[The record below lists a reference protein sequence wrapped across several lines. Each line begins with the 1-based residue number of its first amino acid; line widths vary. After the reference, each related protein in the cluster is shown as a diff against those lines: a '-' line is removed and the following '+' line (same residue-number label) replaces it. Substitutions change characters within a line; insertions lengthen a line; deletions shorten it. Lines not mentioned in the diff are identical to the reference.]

1 MTTIG
6 TCRLYRPDPTSIGVD
21 EQWGKASV
29 TAARTTESLVLS
41 VHGEVDASNC
51 ARLADYVE
59 RHAAVAGTLVVDTSA
74 VDFFGAPALAV
85 LHRVD
90 HRCAGSGVRWRLV
103 AGPAL
108 RRVMRACGTTG
119 LPQADNVPSALHELG
134 SAQTSLL
141 G

>member
-6 TCRLYRPDPTSIGVD
+6 TCRLYRPDPTSVGVD
-21 EQWGKASV
+21 EQWGRAGV
-29 TAARTTESLVLS
+29 TAVRAPRSLVLC
-41 VHGEVDASNC
+41 VHGEVDASN
-51 ARLADYVE
+51 AGRLAGYVE
-59 RHAAVAGTLVVDTSA
+59 RHVAIAGTLVLDTST

-90 HRCAGSGVRWRLV
+90 HGCARNGVRWRLV

-119 LPQADNVPSALHELG
+119 LPQSDDLPSALSELG
-134 SAQTSLL
+134 STPSPLR
-141 G
+141 

>member
-1 MTTIG
+1 MTTVG
-6 TCRLYRPDPTSIGVD
+6 TCRLYRPDPTSIGID
-21 EQWGKASV
+21 EQWGRAGV
-29 TAARTTESLVLS
+29 TAARTPESVVLC
-41 VHGEVDASNC
+41 VHGEVDASNA

-59 RHAAVAGTLVVDTSA
+59 RHVAVAGTLVLDTSA

-90 HRCAGSGVRWRLV
+90 HGCDRNGVRWRLV

-119 LPQADNVPSALHELG
+119 LPQSDNVPSALHELG
-134 SAQTSLL
+134 SARTSL